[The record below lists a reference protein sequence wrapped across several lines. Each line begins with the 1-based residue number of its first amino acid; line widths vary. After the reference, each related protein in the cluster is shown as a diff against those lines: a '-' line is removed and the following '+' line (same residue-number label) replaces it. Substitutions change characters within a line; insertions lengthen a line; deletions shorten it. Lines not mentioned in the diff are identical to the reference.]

1 MLFSEFH
8 MDKGSR
14 LPMHSHP
21 QEQTGRLLKGRIILT
36 IANEKSEMNPGD
48 CWSVPCN
55 TIHGA
60 EVIDES
66 IAIEVFS
73 PIRED
78 YLQYIEKWINAA
90 QPAAAADH
98 QGAKCESKKYGF
110 LFSAK
115 MKVERRWVAA

>member
-1 MLFSEFH
+1 MFYRASESSYIEVLEGIAIKTLVFGDIMLLSEFH
-8 MDKGSR
+8 MEKGSQ

-36 IANEKSEMNPGD
+36 IADEQSEMKPGD

-60 EVIDES
+60 EMIEES

-78 YLQYIEKWINAA
+78 YLKYIEK
-90 QPAAAADH
+90 
-98 QGAKCESKKYGF
+98 
-110 LFSAK
+110 
-115 MKVERRWVAA
+115 